1 MEGATMP
8 ATRITNTLY
17 SWASDAEPRT
27 LEQARA
33 TARLPI
39 IAGHVAPI
47 PTPTSGWGR
56 RSGR

>member
-1 MEGATMP
+1 MP
-8 ATRITNTLY
+8 ATRITNTLC